1 MSMDINSEIP
11 FPVDVFGKADNPSHP
26 VAQFQR
32 EVMEVEGAPA
42 EFVVPALLAALSAGG
57 GRGLEVQSFKGKH
70 SRPNL
75 YIATEGES
83 GVGKSAVGKRV
94 FGPLFDHD
102 CECRQRYRET
112 VLPSLTAEIRMLE
125 GKLKRA
131 EKMDSLSK
139 HEFSRLVQEK
149 SVLEGKVVG
158 PRYLVE
164 DCTQEAL
171 EQIISQQDG
180 VVSLISTDARKV
192 VKNLLGRHRNGSV
205 EDDVFIK
212 GWSGDTY
219 SVDRITRG
227 SIPPVREAC
236 LSLYVAV
243 QPDLFRQLAKPELV
257 ESGFFPRLL
266 PGSSCDGFAAGISTR
281 EYDQGVV
288 SRYAEHVRGAVD
300 FYRRTQRPF
309 QFGMSPGARSVM
321 DTFFVEAANLAAGDP
336 TLASI
341 YRRWAEQAC
350 RIAVCI
356 QIGFFGQ
363 QAHMQPLHD
372 YCAQKAVELMRW
384 FGQQQRELLQDLAD
398 HARNDLAGRLFDLV
412 QKHPGGI
419 SVREASKKLRS
430 SSAAVKAIIAADG
443 RLELCAVLTG
453 GRPSEVIRMKH
464 ATPGLW

>member
-1 MSMDINSEIP
+1 MDIHNEIP
-11 FPVDVFGKADNPSHP
+11 FPVDVFGPANSATHP

-42 EFVVPALLAALSAGG
+42 EFVVPAMLGALSAAG
-57 GRGLEVQSFKGKH
+57 GRGLEVQSFKGKY

-102 CECRQRYRET
+102 CDCRKRYREE

-131 EKMDSLSK
+131 DRLDSLSK
-139 HEFSRLVQEK
+139 HEFSRLVQQK
-149 SVLEGKVVG
+149 IVLEGKMVG

-171 EQIISQQDG
+171 EQILSQQDG

-192 VKNLLGRHRNGSV
+192 VKNLMGRHRNGSV

-236 LSLYVAV
+236 LSMYIAV

-266 PGSSCDGFAAGISTR
+266 PVSSSDGFTAGISTR
-281 EYDQGVV
+281 EYNQTVV
-288 SRYAEHVRGAVD
+288 SRYGEFIRGALN
-300 FYRRTQRPF
+300 FYRNTPRPL
-309 QFGMSPGARSVM
+309 QFAMSPEARSVM
-321 DTFFVEAANLAAGDP
+321 DTFFVEAANLAACDP

-356 QIGFFGQ
+356 QIAGWGEN
-363 QAHMQPLHD
+363 AHAQPLHEH
-372 YCAQKAVELMRW
+372 CALKAVELMRW
-384 FGQQQRELLQDLAD
+384 FGQQQRELLQDLASK
-398 HARNDLAGRLFDLV
+398 AKNELASRLLDLV
-412 QKHPGGI
+412 QEHAGEIALRK
-419 SVREASKKLRS
+419 AWKKLGS
-430 SSAAVKAIIAADG
+430 SSLSVKAIVAAHHQ
-443 RLELCAVLTG
+443 LELITVPTP
-453 GRPSEVIRMKH
+453 GRPSEVIKMKH
-464 ATPGLW
+464 ATPGL

>member
-1 MSMDINSEIP
+1 METNQEIP
-11 FPVDVFGKADNPSHP
+11 FPTDVFGQADNPAHP

-32 EVMEVEGAPA
+32 EVVEVEGAPP
-42 EFVVPALLAALSAGG
+42 EFVVPALLAALSAAG
-57 GRGLEVQSFKGKH
+57 GRGLEVESFKGKR
-70 SRPNL
+70 SRSNL

-131 EKMDSLSK
+131 EKMDNLIK

-149 SVLEGKVVG
+149 IALEGKLVG
-158 PRYLVE
+158 PRSLVD

-205 EDDVFIK
+205 EDDIFIK

-236 LSLYVAV
+236 LSMYVAV
-243 QPDLFRQLAKPELV
+243 QPDLFRHLAKPALI

-266 PGSSCDGFAAGISTR
+266 PGRSCDGFKIDISTR
-281 EYDQGVV
+281 EYNQTVV
-288 SRYAEHVRGAVD
+288 SRYSEHIRGAFN
-300 FYRRTQRPF
+300 FYRGVQRPL
-309 QFGMSPGARSVM
+309 QFAMSPEARSVM
-321 DTFFVEAANLAAGDP
+321 DSFFVEAANLAAGDP

-356 QIGFFGQ
+356 QIGFFSQ
-363 QAHMQPLHD
+363 QAHMQPLHG
-372 YCAQKAVELMRW
+372 YCARKAVELMRW
-384 FGQQQRELLQDLAD
+384 FGQQQCELLQDYAD
-398 HARNDLAGRLFDLV
+398 NARNDLAGRLFDLV
-412 QKHPGGI
+412 QQQPDGI
-419 SVREASKKLRS
+419 SLRKAWKKLGS
-430 SSAAVKAIIAADG
+430 SSGAVKAIIAADS
-443 RLELCAVLTG
+443 RLELTNLHSTG
-453 GRPSEVIRMKH
+453 GRPPGVIFMKH
-464 ATPGLW
+464 ATPCL